1 LAEIFRTVS
10 GGTGRNHDPRALI
23 RVSRVFLLEA
33 SMNSTTVSKINWTQ
47 AVAFF
52 AMVATLFGV
61 DVPDDI
67 KLQLIAAIQALQ
79 SIITWVLH
87 TWFPEV
93 Q

>member
-1 LAEIFRTVS
+1 
-10 GGTGRNHDPRALI
+10 
-23 RVSRVFLLEA
+23 
-33 SMNSTTVSKINWTQ
+33 
-47 AVAFF
+47 
-52 AMVATLFGV
+52 MVATLFGI

-67 KLQLIAAIQALQ
+67 KLELIAAIQALQ